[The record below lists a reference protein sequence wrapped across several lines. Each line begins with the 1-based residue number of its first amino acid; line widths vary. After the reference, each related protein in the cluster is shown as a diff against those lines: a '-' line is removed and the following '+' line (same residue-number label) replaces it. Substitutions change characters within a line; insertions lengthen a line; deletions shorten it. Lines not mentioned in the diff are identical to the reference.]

1 MNKENVVL
9 KKELNELR
17 NIPLEEDSDS
27 NDELRNRFLN
37 ESILYLRDL
46 GRIF

>member
-1 MNKENVVL
+1 VNKENVVL

-27 NDELRNRFLN
+27 DD
-37 ESILYLRDL
+37 DL
-46 GRIF
+46 EKQIF